1 MQTGECSLLARQHSP
16 GMCNAVFIGIEN
28 ESILTC
34 ELMFEISCDGLV
46 MAENVWGNRECFGVT
61 ESLGQDEREWETS
74 TPPLAQDTLSISHI
88 QGYNAQH

>member
-28 ESILTC
+28 ELILTC
-34 ELMFEISCDGLV
+34 ESMFEISCNGSV
-46 MAENVWGNRECFGVT
+46 VTENVWGDGECFRVT
-61 ESLGQDEREWETS
+61 ESLGQDEWEWETS
-74 TPPLAQDTLSISHI
+74 TPPLTQDALSISLI